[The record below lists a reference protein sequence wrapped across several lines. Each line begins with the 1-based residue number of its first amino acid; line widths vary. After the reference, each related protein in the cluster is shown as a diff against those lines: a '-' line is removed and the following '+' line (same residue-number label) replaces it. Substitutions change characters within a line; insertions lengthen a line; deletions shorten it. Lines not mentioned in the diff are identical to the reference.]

1 MSAATAAGMSA
12 ATATG
17 MTGTATAAGC
27 TATAAVRSRRTRCCM
42 TCRRT
47 GSACAC
53 STATGTR
60 GRYRMSAAAC
70 ARCSAATAGRS
81 AAAARRVAASCC
93 LAPTAAIASATAVN
107 EPMPTPAVAITPAGP
122 GAHSQED
129 PVIEVS
135 RPVKTIGRA
144 GIRRIVVVAV
154 LANRLNTNA
163 YPNHN
168 LCLCR
173 RRQGN
178 TREQCC
184 STEEKLESAHFSDP
198 LKVSAVPCIA

>member
-1 MSAATAAGMSA
+1 MTAAATAGVSTTAAPATASCTA
-12 ATATG
+12 AT
-17 MTGTATAAGC
+17 
-27 TATAAVRSRRTRCCM
+27 AVRSRRTGCRM
-42 TCRRT
+42 TCRRM

-53 STATGTR
+53 STSTR
-60 GRYRMSAAAC
+60 MRNRYRMASATCASCTAAA
-70 ARCSAATAGRS
+70 SGRTT
-81 AAAARRVAASCC
+81 AAAARCIAARCC
-93 LAPTAAIASATAVN
+93 FAAAAAIASATAVN

-135 RPVKTIGRA
+135 RPVKSIRRA
-144 GIRRIVVVAV
+144 GIRRIIVVAV
-154 LANRLNTNA
+154 FANRLNTNA
-163 YPNHN
+163 YANHN
-168 LCLCR
+168 LSLCR
-173 RRQGN
+173 RRQGH